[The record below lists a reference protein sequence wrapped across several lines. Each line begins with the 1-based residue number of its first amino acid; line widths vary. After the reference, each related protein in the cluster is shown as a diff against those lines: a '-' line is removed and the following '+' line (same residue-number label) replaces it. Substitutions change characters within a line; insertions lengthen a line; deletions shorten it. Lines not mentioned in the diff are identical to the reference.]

1 MGEVYINISRKHGL
15 ESDESAA
22 TSVFTFIIN
31 EKKFSNFCAYRKYKP
46 WLCPF
51 LDSILNSSES

>member
-31 EKKFSNFCAYRKYKP
+31 EKKFSNFCAYRNINPGYAH
-46 WLCPF
+46 F
-51 LDSILNSSES
+51 